1 MCDATPQVLSA
12 QVFAADGVTP
22 APGKGPLVAGSD
34 FTLSYAGAPTCALT
48 LAMLTPAAVIG
59 PDQRLII
66 TYRSQLDVDSQDG
79 ATLTNVAGATEWFD
93 GDSGT
98 PSRVTFTRTLTDGTP
113 GVLDH
118 QDAHTVT
125 VRRPAYL
132 FEKTVMDVTTGA
144 DPATTASPGDRLR
157 YRLRFVNQSTAT
169 LSNLSIFDELDARNT
184 PAAFQPG
191 TLALVT
197 VPAGADASNT
207 SATGGA
213 KGTGVVDVRNIT
225 AAPGATV
232 LLEFEITLASA
243 IANGALVTNQSALR
257 INGAPFAISDDPNV
271 NGAADPTVAGDEDP
285 TVVRIASPPQLRV
298 QKISTDMTGDPNVL
312 LPGDTL
318 RYTIT
323 VKNVGGTD
331 VTDAVFRDSVPAN
344 THYVAN
350 STTLNG
356 TAVADGPG
364 GSSPLSTGIPIY
376 APGDPTPGHLRADAS
391 PTANNV
397 ATIVFAVA
405 IDAGV
410 FDGTVISNQGF
421 VGASNV
427 VPEQPSDDPD
437 TAIPD
442 DPTRDVVGNVPLLF
456 APKVVAIAVDA
467 GTPGVVDP
475 GDVLRY
481 TITVYNTGAVPATN
495 AVFRDAV
502 PANTTYV
509 ANSTTLNGLA
519 VGQPD
524 GGVSPLVAG
533 IPISSSDLTPPLPG
547 PGAGILSV
555 GQNAVIVFQ
564 VQVNAG
570 VPAGTLIS
578 NQGLVDTAELPDLLT
593 DGDSNPATGPEPTVV
608 VVGNAQQLTITKLVS
623 VVGGG
628 PALAGSPLEYVVR
641 VTNIA
646 AVPASRRRDPG
657 RSRGRHAGHAHLRRG
672 VGDSER
678 PRDRRHRRGLAHH
691 GRLLHHLRS
700 AAARRLRRPAL
711 PGHDQPRARDGH
723 ASHEHG
729 RGLLEQPAADRE
741 RQRLDRRGR
750 HAGGRR
756 PERRG
761 LARRRLRQAAGRQ
774 RASAAGLDRRRC
786 TGTAAAAV
794 GRHGRGGHLQHRRR
808 RAEHRRRRSLRAAL
822 PSSGRGAEHGV
833 ARHRRLPVHERSAA
847 DQRHRGGVGEQP
859 PEPQPAD
866 HPERRRLRRHR
877 SRADPRRGAPP
888 ALRERRDPRAL
899 RAASTTRVQQGQV
912 TRGDGYY
919 KFDLNFSDAACPS
932 GGSYLIE
939 IVAPGA
945 TFTAGYSQ
953 LIPPTSDASTAAAL
967 GPHLSGQRRRRG
979 AGHARLLRGPGL
991 RVRAAAFR
999 AGAHAGH
1006 ELLRAPDSRL
1016 EPRPGHEPDLQ
1027 QPHSAGPGA
1036 RAARL
1041 GITKTTPSINVSRGQ
1056 LVPYEIVLSN
1066 KFGSTLSGHQHRRPL
1081 PRGLPLRRG
1090 IRADRRRAGR
1100 ADGQRRAARL
1110 DRTSTCR
1117 SRASGPCSSCSRSAP
1132 ASPRASS

>member
-1 MCDATPQVLSA
+1 M
-12 QVFAADGVTP
+12 
-22 APGKGPLVAGSD
+22 
-34 FTLSYAGAPTCALT
+34 
-48 LAMLTPAAVIG
+48 
-59 PDQRLII
+59 
-66 TYRSQLDVDSQDG
+66 
-79 ATLTNVAGATEWFD
+79 
-93 GDSGT
+93 
-98 PSRVTFTRTLTDGTP
+98 
-113 GVLDH
+113 LDH

-197 VPAGADASNT
+197 VPAGADTSNT

-213 KGTGVVDVRNIT
+213 KGTGVVDVRSIT

-257 INGAPFAISDDPNV
+257 INGAPFANSDDPNV
-271 NGAADPTVAGDEDP
+271 NGAADPSVAGDEDP

-344 THYVAN
+344 TTYVAN

-376 APGDPTPGHLRADAS
+376 APGDPTPGHLRADPS

-397 ATIVFAVA
+397 ATIVFAVV

-456 APKVVAIAVDA
+456 APKAVAIAVDA

-547 PGAGILSV
+547 PGGGILSV
-555 GQNAVIVFQ
+555 GQSAVIVFQ
-564 VQVNAG
+564 VQVDAG

-593 DGDSNPATGPEPTVV
+593 DGDDNPATGPEPTVV
-608 VVGNAQQLTITKLVS
+608 VVGNAQQLTITKQVA

-628 PALAGSPLEYVVR
+628 ARARRLPARVRRARHQHRGRAGL
-641 VTNIA
+641 
-646 AVPASRRRDPG
+646 RRRDPG
-657 RSRGRHAGHAHLRRG
+657 RSRG
-672 VGDSER
+672 
-678 PRDRRHRRGLAHH
+678 
-691 GRLLHHLRS
+691 
-700 AAARRLRRPAL
+700 
-711 PGHDQPRARDGH
+711 HD
-723 ASHEHG
+723 
-729 RGLLEQPAADRE
+729 
-741 RQRLDRRGR
+741 
-750 HAGGRR
+750 
-756 PERRG
+756 
-761 LARRRLRQAAGRQ
+761 
-774 RASAAGLDRRRC
+774 
-786 TGTAAAAV
+786 
-794 GRHGRGGHLQHRRR
+794 
-808 RAEHRRRRSLRAAL
+808 
-822 PSSGRGAEHGV
+822 
-833 ARHRRLPVHERSAA
+833 
-847 DQRHRGGVGEQP
+847 
-859 PEPQPAD
+859 
-866 HPERRRLRRHR
+866 
-877 SRADPRRGAPP
+877 
-888 ALRERRDPRAL
+888 
-899 RAASTTRVQQGQV
+899 
-912 TRGDGYY
+912 
-919 KFDLNFSDAACPS
+919 
-932 GGSYLIE
+932 
-939 IVAPGA
+939 
-945 TFTAGYSQ
+945 
-953 LIPPTSDASTAAAL
+953 
-967 GPHLSGQRRRRG
+967 
-979 AGHARLLRGPGL
+979 AGHARP
-991 RVRAAAFR
+991 
-999 AGAHAGH
+999 
-1006 ELLRAPDSRL
+1006 
-1016 EPRPGHEPDLQ
+1016 
-1027 QPHSAGPGA
+1027 
-1036 RAARL
+1036 
-1041 GITKTTPSINVSRGQ
+1041 T
-1056 LVPYEIVLSN
+1056 
-1066 KFGSTLSGHQHRRPL
+1066 
-1081 PRGLPLRRG
+1081 
-1090 IRADRRRAGR
+1090 
-1100 ADGQRRAARL
+1100 
-1110 DRTSTCR
+1110 
-1117 SRASGPCSSCSRSAP
+1117 SRAR
-1132 ASPRASS
+1132 RL